1 MIAWELDWNNEWW
14 KAVQN
19 SWLEPIFWNLT
30 TKYYGYLSEE
40 NHWKIYGTEL
50 FFELCIIKA
59 PKLKF
64 WNEKKHRDYIFMKAT
79 DWREIWS
86 FIDPLRA
93 SASVDEWI
101 NRNDCK
107 DNFVSLCAEFL
118 ENRKIW
124 YESFKEDFEDIS
136 EFKNLNIIKQ
146 FEEFII
152 KHLKEELKSHKI
164 DNVKD
169 FIDYRKNTSK
179 WYSDFENEYQLI
191 YYCGLLN
198 ELIQTI
204 ELKEENSDTMWKH
217 YITKYYLIDQ
227 YYRKALFNYKNLD
240 EPSKNSFK
248 EILEYNNNIYAKWV
262 EDLNDR
268 RYRIL
273 ESEWYQE
280 DWNKWSLPKQR
291 NFWNDYIVQNC
302 KPVWKY
308 EKLLVIISDA
318 FRYEAAMEL
327 KKRLPLWNA
336 CEVSIDSVFGCIP
349 SFTQYEWLHYYLIKN
364 LVFMI
369 LKNDGISILEINQ
382 LHD

>member
-1 MIAWELDWNNEWW
+1 MEW
-14 KAVQN
+14 
-19 SWLEPIFWNLT
+19 
-30 TKYYGYLSEE
+30 
-40 NHWKIYGTEL
+40 
-50 FFELCIIKA
+50 
-59 PKLKF
+59 
-64 WNEKKHRDYIFMKAT
+64 KKHRNYIFMKAT

-291 NFWNDYIVQNC
+291 NFWNVILYRIVSQFENMKTIGYYFRC
-302 KPVWKY
+302 
-308 EKLLVIISDA
+308 

-327 KKRLPLWNA
+327 KERLPLRNL
-336 CEVSIDSVFGCIP
+336 CEVSIDSVFRMYTII
-349 SFTQYEWLHYYLIKN
+349 TQLWMASYYLIKN
-364 LVFMI
+364 LVSWFWKWRNIDSWDKSTAWLDVRNTI
-369 LKNDGISILEINQ
+369 LQ
-382 LHD
+382 LNLI